1 MSLDFVLK
9 FTLFGKSD
17 MYDRKI
23 SDKGKNGRIIE
34 LVPSAGRRRCA
45 GYYVVRVTVRLE
57 KKITCLKYQQKNS

>member
-17 MYDRKI
+17 MYARKI

-45 GYYVVRVTVRLE
+45 GYYVVTVRLE